1 MQGERNAKFICDFS
15 YLMLILPFYFN
26 KRATMIAIVN
36 YDTGNIRSVINAL
49 GRVGCTDWVYTDDK
63 SILAQA
69 DKVILPGVGEA
80 SSAMAKLVERGL
92 DTFIP
97 TLTQPVLGI
106 CVGTQLMCQSSEEGD
121 AQCMGIFRTKVKKF
135 QTQQLNPVGADL
147 EPFPLVTSPLGGS
160 EGGCSSFKIPH
171 MGWNQITDLRTPLFK
186 DIDEGAYIYYVHS
199 FYPELC
205 EDTIATTHYIN
216 AFSGALGRDNFF
228 GTQFHPEKSGAVG
241 AQIIKNFLEL

>member
-1 MQGERNAKFICDFS
+1 
-15 YLMLILPFYFN
+15 
-26 KRATMIAIVN
+26 MIAIVN
-36 YDTGNIRSVINAL
+36 YDTGNICSVTQAL
-49 GRVGCTDWVYTDDK
+49 RRVGCTDWVYTDDK
-63 SILAQA
+63 EILMKA

-80 SSAMAKLVERGL
+80 STAMAKLAERGL

-106 CVGTQLMCQSSEEGD
+106 CVGTQLMCQSSEEGNVE
-121 AQCMGIFRTKVKKF
+121 CMGIFRTQVKKF
-135 QTQQLNPVGADL
+135 QPDVHPEGQLSSVH
-147 EPFPLVTSPLGGS
+147 FPLSTLKV
-160 EGGCSSFKIPH
+160 PH
-171 MGWNQITDLRTPLFK
+171 MGWNQITHLRTPLFR
-186 DIDEGAYIYYVHS
+186 DIAEGAYIYYVHS

-205 EDTIATTHYIN
+205 ADTIATTSYIN

>member
-1 MQGERNAKFICDFS
+1 
-15 YLMLILPFYFN
+15 
-26 KRATMIAIVN
+26 MIAIVN
-36 YDTGNIRSVINAL
+36 YDTGNICSVTNAL
-49 GRVGCTDWVYTDDK
+49 KRVGCTDWVYTDDK
-63 SILAQA
+63 DILMKA

-80 SSAMAKLVERGL
+80 STAMAKLAERGL

-106 CVGTQLMCQSSEEGD
+106 CVGTQLMCQSSEEGNVE
-121 AQCMGIFRTKVKKF
+121 CMGIFRTKVKKF
-135 QTQQLNPVGADL
+135 QPGTHPNGPILN
-147 EPFPLVTSPLGGS
+147 S
-160 EGGCSSFKIPH
+160 ENEFSIFNSQFSIEKVPH

-186 DIDEGAYIYYVHS
+186 GIDEGAYIYYVHS

-205 EDTIATTHYIN
+205 DDTIATTRYIN

>member
-1 MQGERNAKFICDFS
+1 
-15 YLMLILPFYFN
+15 
-26 KRATMIAIVN
+26 MIAIVN

-49 GRVGCTDWVYTDDK
+49 GRVGCTVWVYTDDK
-63 SILAQA
+63 TILAKA
-69 DKVILPGVGEA
+69 DKVLLPGVGEA
-80 SSAMAKLVERGL
+80 SSAMAKLTERGL

-106 CVGTQLMCQSSEEGD
+106 CVGTQLMCQSSEEGN

-135 QTQQLNPVGADL
+135 VNAPSPVRGQGDDNLSSLNPQ
-147 EPFPLVTSPLGGS
+147 P
-160 EGGCSSFKIPH
+160 SSLKIPH

-228 GTQFHPEKSGAVG
+228 GTQFHPEKSGAIG
-241 AQIIKNFLEL
+241 AQILKNFLEL

>member
-1 MQGERNAKFICDFS
+1 
-15 YLMLILPFYFN
+15 
-26 KRATMIAIVN
+26 MIAIVN
-36 YDTGNIRSVINAL
+36 YDTGNICSVTNAL
-49 GRVGCTDWVYTDDK
+49 RRVGCTDWVYTDDK
-63 SILAQA
+63 EILMKA
-69 DKVILPGVGEA
+69 DKVLLPGVGEA
-80 SSAMAKLVERGL
+80 STAMAKLAERGL

-106 CVGTQLMCQSSEEGD
+106 CVGTQLMCQSSEEGNVE
-121 AQCMGIFRTKVKKF
+121 CMGIFRTKVKKF
-135 QTQQLNPVGADL
+135 QADINSADQLLSLNSHL
-147 EPFPLVTSPLGGS
+147 
-160 EGGCSSFKIPH
+160 SSLKVPH
-171 MGWNQITDLRTPLFK
+171 MGWNQITHLRTPLFK

-205 EDTIATTHYIN
+205 ADTIATTQYIN

>member
-1 MQGERNAKFICDFS
+1 
-15 YLMLILPFYFN
+15 MLKDIVEN
-26 KRATMIAIVN
+26 MIAIVN

-63 SILAQA
+63 SILAKA
-69 DKVILPGVGEA
+69 DKVLLPGVGEA
-80 SSAMAKLVERGL
+80 SSAMAKLTERGL

-121 AQCMGIFRTKVKKF
+121 VQCMGIFRTKVKKF
-135 QTQQLNPVGADL
+135 QPA
-147 EPFPLVTSPLGGS
+147 PSS
-160 EGGCSSFKIPH
+160 ENDFSIFNFQFSIEKIPH

-216 AFSGALGRDNFF
+216 PFSGALGRDNFF
-228 GTQFHPEKSGAVG
+228 GTQFHPEKSGAIG
-241 AQIIKNFLEL
+241 AQILKNFLEL